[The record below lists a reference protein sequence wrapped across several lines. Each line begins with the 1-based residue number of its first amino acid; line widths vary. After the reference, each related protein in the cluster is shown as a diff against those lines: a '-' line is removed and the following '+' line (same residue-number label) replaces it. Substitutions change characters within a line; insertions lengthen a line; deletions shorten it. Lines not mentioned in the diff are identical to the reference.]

1 MPFVYYRQKFYS
13 CFSKKIFIFRIILSM
28 EELFRCKSITFLDI
42 LHSSD
47 LVIGY
52 SKVTS
57 ITGPSGSGK
66 STLLYFL
73 NGTKSPSSGEIFFK
87 NQNILDINIV
97 QHRRKVLL
105 VEQKPVLFPGSVR
118 DNLIIGCE
126 IQKKD
131 IPTKSRLQEY
141 LDEFKLHV
149 SLDEPVS
156 SLSGGESQRICIIR
170 CLLLEPEVL
179 LLDEPTASLDEGTA
193 NHVLER
199 VIDIHKQTS
208 MKLIYSSHS
217 KKLASL
223 AKEHVDIQHKKILN
237 LS

>member
-1 MPFVYYRQKFYS
+1 
-13 CFSKKIFIFRIILSM
+13 M
-28 EELFRCKSITFLDI
+28 EELFLCNSISFLDI
-42 LHSSD
+42 LHPSD
-47 LVIGY
+47 LIIST

-73 NGTKSPSSGEIFFK
+73 NGTKSPSSGDIFYK
-87 NQNILDINIV
+87 GQNILDIDIV
-97 QHRRKVLL
+97 LHRRKVLL
-105 VEQKPVLFPGSVR
+105 VEQKPVLFPGSVQ

-126 IQKKD
+126 IQKKA
-131 IPTKSRLQEY
+131 IPSKQQLQQY

-149 SLDEPVS
+149 ALDGPMS

-179 LLDEPTASLDEGTA
+179 LLDEPTASLDEVTA
-193 NHVLER
+193 NHVIEYI
-199 VIDIHKQTS
+199 IDMHHQNS

-217 KKLASL
+217 KKLSSIAD
-223 AKEHVDIQHKKILN
+223 EHIDIQQKKILR

>member
-1 MPFVYYRQKFYS
+1 
-13 CFSKKIFIFRIILSM
+13 M
-28 EELFRCKSITFLDI
+28 EELFLCNSISFLDI
-42 LHSSD
+42 LHPSD
-47 LVIGY
+47 LIIST

-73 NGTKSPSSGEIFFK
+73 NGTKSPSSGDIFYK
-87 NQNILDINIV
+87 GQNILDIDIV
-97 QHRRKVLL
+97 LHRRKVLL
-105 VEQKPVLFPGSVR
+105 VEQKPVLFPGSVQ

-126 IQKKD
+126 IQKKA
-131 IPTKSRLQEY
+131 IPPKQHLQKC

-149 SLDEPVS
+149 ALDEPMS

-179 LLDEPTASLDEGTA
+179 LLDEPTASLDEVTA
-193 NHVLER
+193 NHVIEYI
-199 VIDIHKQTS
+199 IDIHYQNS

-217 KKLASL
+217 KKLSSMAD
-223 AKEHVDIQHKKILN
+223 EHIDIQQKKVLR

>member
-1 MPFVYYRQKFYS
+1 
-13 CFSKKIFIFRIILSM
+13 M
-28 EELFRCKSITFLDI
+28 EELFLCNSISFLDI
-42 LHSSD
+42 LHPSD
-47 LVIGY
+47 LIIST

-73 NGTKSPSSGEIFFK
+73 NGTKSPSSGDIFYK
-87 NQNILDINIV
+87 GHNILDIDIV
-97 QHRRKVLL
+97 LHRRKVLL
-105 VEQKPVLFPGSVR
+105 VEQKPVLFPGSVQ

-126 IQKKD
+126 IQKKA
-131 IPTKSRLQEY
+131 IPSKQQLQQY

-149 SLDEPVS
+149 ALDGPMS

-179 LLDEPTASLDEGTA
+179 LLDEPTASLDEVTA
-193 NHVLER
+193 NHVIEYI
-199 VIDIHKQTS
+199 IDMHHQNS

-217 KKLASL
+217 KKLSSIAD
-223 AKEHVDIQHKKILN
+223 EHIDIQQKKILR